1 MKATEYRQLQLLIE
15 SFCRK
20 AEHITGKSVS
30 VLFDGQQ
37 IEKDTFLKILPSEVI
52 QIVADKFKLNPATIL
67 SATRM
72 QDVAFARHCAA
83 FYIYYYCNLPLKT
96 VAKNL
101 RRSDHSTIINSIKAW
116 GALVDTEPYY
126 RELDEAIMYE
136 VNLYKNDRQTN
147 IVV

>member
-20 AEHITGKSVS
+20 ASDITGKEVS

-37 IEKDTFLKILPSEVI
+37 IEKDTFVKILPSEVI
-52 QIVADKFKLNPATIL
+52 QIVADKFKLKPATII

-72 QDVAFARHCAA
+72 QNVAFARHCAA

-116 GALVDTEPYY
+116 GALVDTNDFYK
-126 RELDEAIMYE
+126 ELDDAILHGINFYRNAVGKE
-136 VNLYKNDRQTN
+136 
-147 IVV
+147 